1 MADVSDADAASTA
14 APTETFVPA
23 VSFLGYPDGSTEVHF
38 VAGVESA
45 PVTAEFATLM
55 RAKVWWPTAKPPTRL
70 RRTKAAAVSR
80 VAGVVGRP
88 PPIQSALRI
97 AIGPANDIAK
107 RSALGECIAR
117 DDADFAARA
126 GFFYLGLPVIIP
138 ASEAL

>member
-55 RAKVWWPTAKPPTRL
+55 RAKGLVADSKTTNE
-70 RRTKAAAVSR
+70 AAA
-80 VAGVVGRP
+80 
-88 PPIQSALRI
+88 
-97 AIGPANDIAK
+97 D
-107 RSALGECIAR
+107 
-117 DDADFAARA
+117 
-126 GFFYLGLPVIIP
+126 
-138 ASEAL
+138 